1 MAFIKVENLKYKYPH
16 SKELALKNISF
27 EIERGEFIGI
37 IGENNSGKS
46 TLCQSF
52 IGLVPNFYKGAYG
65 GKVIID
71 ELEVS
76 KSDIS
81 KLCSKVGIVF
91 QNPFNQ
97 LTGAKDNVYEEV
109 AFGLQNLGLSRSE
122 IHTRVEE
129 ALKLLDI
136 ESFKGRNPFDLSG
149 GQMQR
154 VAIAS
159 ILAMKPEIIVL
170 DEPTSQ
176 LDPQGSEEVFKAVN
190 KLTKS
195 GITVIMVEH
204 KIEKIAQYSDKI
216 MLLHKGEL
224 IAFDKPEKIFSMDN
238 LKEYGVS
245 APVFTRICRELG
257 VKDKDT
263 DLYPTTLD
271 KTKDILFNYREFS
284 SFNQFMKIDKESI
297 VENNDD
303 IIKVNNL
310 KFSYEAD
317 KVILC
322 GINFNLDKRTTAIIG
337 QNGSGKTTLVKL
349 LKGLLKPISGSIY
362 YEGEDISTKTVAM
375 LAANIGLV
383 FQNPND
389 QIFKNKVIDEVM
401 FGPLNIGMSYELAK
415 EKSIKA
421 LDMVG
426 LKNMLNENP
435 YDLGLSER
443 KLLAI
448 ASVIAMD
455 TEVIILDEPTIAQ
468 DYRGKEVIKKIIK
481 DLKSLGKLV
490 ITIIHDMDFVAEAFE
505 RTIVISKGNVLLDDS
520 TKRVFSREDILK
532 EAYLEAPNVTKLSK
546 KLGYEDVYLTVEDF
560 IKDIK
565 NIEVTI

>member
-71 ELEVS
+71 ELEVA

-136 ESFKGRNPFDLSG
+136 ESFKSRNPFDLSG

-176 LDPQGSEEVFKAVN
+176 LDPQGSEEVFRAVN
-190 KLTKS
+190 KLTES

-204 KIEKIAQYSDKI
+204 KIEKIAEYSDKV

-224 IAFDKPEKIFSMDN
+224 ISFDKPEKVFSMDN
-238 LKEYGVS
+238 LKEYGIN
-245 APVFTRICRELG
+245 APIFTRICSELG
-257 VKDKDT
+257 IRDKET
-263 DLYPTTLD
+263 NLYPTTLD
-271 KTKDILFNYREFS
+271 KTKKVLLNLRKFN
-284 SFNQFMKIDKESI
+284 SFNKIIEATTESI
-297 VENNDD
+297 IENRDD

-310 KFSYEAD
+310 EFSYEAD
-317 KVILC
+317 KGILC

-362 YEGEDISTKTVAM
+362 YKGENISTKTVSM
-375 LAANIGLV
+375 LASNIGLV

-401 FGPLNIGMSYELAK
+401 FGPLNIGMSHELAK

-426 LKNMLNENP
+426 LRNVIDENP

-455 TEVIILDEPTIAQ
+455 TAVIILDEPTIAQ

-481 DLKSLGKLV
+481 KLKDLGKLV

-505 RTIVISKGNVLLDDS
+505 RTIVISKGNILLDDS
-520 TKRVFSREDILK
+520 TKNVFSHEDILK
-532 EAYLEAPNVTKLSK
+532 EAHLDVPNVTKLCK
-546 KLGYEDVYLTVEDF
+546 KLGYKDIYLTVEDF

-565 NIEVTI
+565 V